1 MGLLQNIKTALFPS
15 ESDPDGPPA
24 WVGRLKDAKYEP
36 NIGQGFSFVF
46 LDLSTFIPVKSAAF
60 QSIDSNGVFM
70 QHNGTGGMRFPM
82 LMVLSG
88 ANNDIEAR
96 IALQALITKGYGT
109 LYHPVFGPVTTCIT
123 GEIEQI
129 NAFVTAANQT
139 SFVVEFI
146 EATIP
151 RESEEQNFSAALDS
165 YLDSAAQSF
174 ADTVKTLDKAD
185 EIGLAN
191 KIKDSIGKVKQMTT
205 RVSAGIAATQ
215 SAVDDTFDSINN
227 AIDTLVKDP
236 LMLARQVQNLC
247 LTPARELALIKDKLE
262 AYKNLA
268 ADIFGLN
275 PEPKPNSYDFEPLN
289 NYAVDSLIVG
299 TMTAGL
305 SQLGYNNDFE
315 YKKDLILALD
325 SASTTLDD
333 YQEWADNGADVLG
346 ITNNSGDWIELANTV
361 SISNAQ
367 ILKQISKSRDT
378 LTEVK
383 ITTTY
388 RRNTAAWCYELN
400 GSIKPDVLTKFA
412 RENDLGG
419 DEHFYI
425 DAGRE
430 LVYYV

>member
-1 MGLLQNIKTALFPS
+1 MGLLQNIKAALFPS
-15 ESDPDGPPA
+15 EADPDGPPA
-24 WVGRLKDAKYEP
+24 WVDRLKDAKYSSLSGIEFQFP
-36 NIGQGFSFVF
+36 F
-46 LDLSTFIPVKSAAF
+46 LDLSTFIPIKSASF
-60 QSIDSNGVFM
+60 QSVDGNGAYI
-70 QHNGTGGMRFPM
+70 QHNGIGGMRFPM
-82 LMVLSG
+82 LMILSG
-88 ANNDIEAR
+88 ADNDIDAKT
-96 IALQALITKGYGT
+96 ALQALTEPGDGT
-109 LYHPVFGPVTTCIT
+109 LYHPVFGPVNVGIT

-139 SFVVEFI
+139 SFVVEFLETTGLLI
-146 EATIP
+146 DELPPYDSAL
-151 RESEEQNFSAALDS
+151 QN

-191 KIKDSIGKVKQMTT
+191 KVKDAIGKVKQMTT
-205 RVSAGIAATQ
+205 RVSAGVAATQ

-275 PEPKPNSYDFEPLN
+275 PEPKPNTYDFEPLN

-299 TMTAGL
+299 TMAAGL

-315 YKKDLILALD
+315 YKKDLVFALD

-367 ILKQISKSRDT
+367 ILKQISKSRET

-400 GSIKPDVLTKFA
+400 GSIKPEVLTKFA